1 MRRDDFLQAIALDKK
16 KRGSHLTL
24 ILLKKIG
31 DSFLQNV
38 SFRELIRYLP

>member
-31 DSFLQNV
+31 ASFLQTV
-38 SFRELIRYLP
+38 AFHELPRYLP